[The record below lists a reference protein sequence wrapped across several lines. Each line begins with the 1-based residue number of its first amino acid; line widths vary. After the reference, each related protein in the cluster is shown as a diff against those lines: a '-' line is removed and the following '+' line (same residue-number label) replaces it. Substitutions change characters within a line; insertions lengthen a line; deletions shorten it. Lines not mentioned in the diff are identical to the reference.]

1 MKSTIVLSVLAL
13 TTAAGAAAMRPDVAE
28 TNVVEPVEEL
38 ELDELGGAQLN
49 SLEPVD
55 SIPAL
60 RRLHSWT
67 VIDDDTL
74 IVWSSPF
81 DPYLVELFR
90 PSRDLKFAW
99 SIGVTSFGSR
109 IHAKFDSV
117 EVGGFS
123 YPIREIYKLSR
134 DDAKALSEQS

>member
-1 MKSTIVLSVLAL
+1 MRSLIAMTLLAVGFGA
-13 TTAAGAAAMRPDVAE
+13 TASAPAHA
-28 TNVVEPVEEL
+28 VEEL
-38 ELDELGGAQLN
+38 EIEERGLPLVT
-49 SLEPVD
+49 SLEQVD

-60 RRLHSWT
+60 TRLHSWN

-74 IVWSSPF
+74 IVWASPSK
-81 DPYLVELFR
+81 PYLVELFR
-90 PSRDLKFAW
+90 PSRELKFAW

-117 EVGGFS
+117 EVEGFS

-134 DDAKALSEQS
+134 DDAEAWSEST